1 MENIFIYNRRRDSM
15 YKYICEKC
23 NCEFET
29 KKKNQLYCSKSCAN
43 SVNASKRKILDK
55 SIFSNG
61 INEETAY
68 ILGLILSD
76 GCLSYDIHSK
86 RYRITISMNDYDI
99 LEYLRS
105 TYTPLKK
112 LYVYKNKKGK
122 SETYTFITTDEYDI
136 KFLRS
141 VGVGERKSK
150 YIRLPKIND
159 RYMRDMI
166 NILSENYINAH
177 IVKDSRKKKECWY
190 VKIYSKLD
198 IEKFYRYLYL
208 NTYIYLDRKRS
219 LFGMMI

>member
-1 MENIFIYNRRRDSM
+1 M

-23 NCEFET
+23 NCEFKT

-43 SVNASKRKILDK
+43 SVNASKRKIFDK

-150 YIRLPKIND
+150 YITI
-159 RYMRDMI
+159 
-166 NILSENYINAH
+166 
-177 IVKDSRKKKECWY
+177 
-190 VKIYSKLD
+190 
-198 IEKFYRYLYL
+198 
-208 NTYIYLDRKRS
+208 
-219 LFGMMI
+219 

>member
-1 MENIFIYNRRRDSM
+1 M

-43 SVNASKRKILDK
+43 SVNESKRKILDK

>member
-1 MENIFIYNRRRDSM
+1 M

-208 NTYIYLDRKRS
+208 DTYIYLGRKRS

>member
-1 MENIFIYNRRRDSM
+1 M

-43 SVNASKRKILDK
+43 SVNESKRKILDK

-208 NTYIYLDRKRS
+208 DTYIYLDRKRS

>member
-1 MENIFIYNRRRDSM
+1 M

-68 ILGLILSD
+68 ILGLIFSD

-159 RYMRDMI
+159 
-166 NILSENYINAH
+166 L
-177 IVKDSRKKKECWY
+177 
-190 VKIYSKLD
+190 
-198 IEKFYRYLYL
+198 
-208 NTYIYLDRKRS
+208 
-219 LFGMMI
+219 

>member
-1 MENIFIYNRRRDSM
+1 MENI
-15 YKYICEKC
+15 
-23 NCEFET
+23 
-29 KKKNQLYCSKSCAN
+29 
-43 SVNASKRKILDK
+43 
-55 SIFSNG
+55 SNG

-208 NTYIYLDRKRS
+208 DTYIYLDRKRS